1 MRYGPLPD
9 TGKIEM
15 GDFNLLFGKNEDGK
29 TLTID
34 ALVRFLLGKNVKDF
48 EKINRVDENPEGY
61 AILEEDGGNE
71 IKLPEKGNLTDFAD
85 LTPSECRNIFII
97 RDSDLSISSESDF
110 YTSITDRLIG
120 LRTHELSKIR
130 DKLLDLGKLTPGF
143 TIRDKKG
150 EKLKTNIDRANKLIQ
165 DIEPIL
171 GQMEEEG
178 FENLENDYVYHLEC
192 ITQIR
197 SQIDRLE
204 DARKR
209 EKYEKGKEALNA
221 IRIAQDS
228 HEDLKI
234 YDETKE
240 QEWRDSERKI
250 ELFQIDLT
258 ALNNDL
264 SALEEDFVRLD
275 KELNEKDIEFQI
287 LRDKKTQIDDEIK
300 PNLKNLQEKQVEVVL
315 QEEKDGFIT
324 KTLIVSLIFLG
335 ISLFGVIID
344 RSISLFYISG
354 GISLI
359 STFISGYYKFQI
371 IQSRARLEAMFE
383 RIKLNASK
391 FNFIIESIEDLFRNI
406 QHFDDSYNRSNAEL
420 QEITRK
426 NSIKS
431 DEINK
436 IINTKIPEIKF
447 KIESEENKIIKI
459 KIDYGEETLLNFS
472 DKIMQKRDTER
483 IISVQNAIL
492 KNIFV
497 EKHKILEEN
506 IFFWEKEIVSLE
518 KYSDK
523 AANIKYNEELASE
536 LNVSKQEYKNKIGE
550 IKDKISHFESNM
562 NDVEREGTNILKNG
576 PLFCKTS
583 SDLSNIKMKLKAFIE
598 YYEINRENIM
608 DTMDIFTEIEAEE
621 KEKVS
626 GLFGVDSLI
635 SKYFHEITDGLYEEV
650 LYDQEEGKI
659 EVRRRD
665 GVILQAEKL
674 SGGAYD
680 QLYLSI
686 RLALGE
692 KLLKGKKGF
701 FIMDDPFVK
710 ADSDRLKRLIKMLE
724 RISDWGWQI
733 IYFSAKDEIKDIL
746 KENIDNGEVN
756 YVVVKGIMV

>member
-1 MRYGPLPD
+1 MRYGPLPN

-15 GDFNLLFGKNEDGK
+15 GNFNLLFGKNEDGK

-48 EKINRVDENPEGY
+48 EDINRVNENPEGY
-61 AILEEDGGNE
+61 AVLEEDGGNE
-71 IKLPEKGNLTDFAD
+71 IKLPEKGDLTNFAD

-120 LRTHELSKIR
+120 LRTNELSKIR
-130 DKLLDLGKLTPGF
+130 DNLLDLGKLTPGF

-150 EKLKTNIDRANKLIQ
+150 EKLKTNIDRAEKLIQ
-165 DIEPIL
+165 YIEPIL

-178 FENLENDYVYHLEC
+178 FENLENDYVHHLEC
-192 ITQIR
+192 INQIK
-197 SQIDRLE
+197 SQIDSLE

-221 IRIAQDS
+221 IRNAQDS
-228 HEDLKI
+228 HENLKI

-240 QEWRDSERKI
+240 QEWRDSERNI
-250 ELFQIDLT
+250 GLFQIDLT
-258 ALNNDL
+258 ALNDNL
-264 SALEEDFVRLD
+264 SALEEDFVSLD
-275 KELNEKDIEFQI
+275 KELNEKNIEFQI

-324 KTLIVSLIFLG
+324 KTIIVSLIFLG
-335 ISLFGVIID
+335 ISLFGIIID
-344 RSISLFYISG
+344 RLISLFYISG
-354 GISLI
+354 VIFLI
-359 STFISGYYKFQI
+359 LTFISGYYKFQI
-371 IQSRARLEAMFE
+371 IQSRSRLEAMFE

-391 FNFIIESIEDLFRNI
+391 FNFIIESIEDLFKNV
-406 QHFDDSYNRSNAEL
+406 QNFDDSYNINNAEL

-426 NSIKS
+426 NNAKS
-431 DEINK
+431 EKINE
-436 IINTKIPEIKF
+436 IINTKIPEMKTR
-447 KIESEENKIIKI
+447 IENEDSKIITI
-459 KIDYGEETLLNFS
+459 KMDSGKETLLDYS
-472 DKIMQKRDTER
+472 GKIKQKQETEG
-483 IISVQNAIL
+483 IIREQNAIL
-492 KNIFV
+492 TNIF
-497 EKHKILEEN
+497 EDEN
-506 IFFWEKEIVSLE
+506 ILLWEKEIESLE
-518 KYSDK
+518 KFSDK
-523 AANIKYNEELASE
+523 AVDVKYNEEL
-536 LNVSKQEYKNKIGE
+536 VSKFNERKQEYEDKIGT
-550 IKDKISHFESNM
+550 IKDKISLFESNM
-562 NDVEREGTNILKNG
+562 DYVEREGINILKNG

-583 SDLSNIKMKLKAFIE
+583 SDLSNIKMKLKDFIE
-598 YYEINRENIM
+598 YYESNRENIM

-626 GLFGVDSLI
+626 GLFGVDSPI

-650 LYDQEEGKI
+650 LYNQEEGKI

>member
-1 MRYGPLPD
+1 MRYGPLPN

-15 GDFNLLFGKNEDGK
+15 GNFNLLFGKNEDGK

-48 EKINRVDENPEGY
+48 EDINRVNENPEGY
-61 AILEEDGGNE
+61 AVLEEDGGNE
-71 IKLPEKGNLTDFAD
+71 IKLPEKGDLTNFAD

-120 LRTHELSKIR
+120 LRTNELSKIR
-130 DKLLDLGKLTPGF
+130 DNLLDLGKLTPGF

-150 EKLKTNIDRANKLIQ
+150 EKLKTNIDRAEKLIQ
-165 DIEPIL
+165 YIEPIL

-178 FENLENDYVYHLEC
+178 FENLENDYVHHLEC
-192 ITQIR
+192 INQIK
-197 SQIDRLE
+197 SQIDSLE

-221 IRIAQDS
+221 IRNAQDS
-228 HEDLKI
+228 HENLKI

-240 QEWRDSERKI
+240 QEWRDSERNI
-250 ELFQIDLT
+250 GLFQIDLT
-258 ALNNDL
+258 ALNNNL
-264 SALEEDFVRLD
+264 SALEEDFVSLD
-275 KELNEKDIEFQI
+275 KELNEKNIEFQI

-324 KTLIVSLIFLG
+324 KTIIVSLIFLG
-335 ISLFGVIID
+335 ISLFGIIID
-344 RSISLFYISG
+344 RLISLFYISG
-354 GISLI
+354 VIFLI
-359 STFISGYYKFQI
+359 LTFISGYYKFQI
-371 IQSRARLEAMFE
+371 IQSRSRLEAMFE

-391 FNFIIESIEDLFRNI
+391 FNFIIESIEDLFKNV
-406 QHFDDSYNRSNAEL
+406 QNFDDSYNINNAEL

-426 NSIKS
+426 NNAKS
-431 DEINK
+431 EKINE
-436 IINTKIPEIKF
+436 IINTKIPEMKTR
-447 KIESEENKIIKI
+447 IENEDSKIITI
-459 KIDYGEETLLNFS
+459 KMDSGKETLLDYS
-472 DKIMQKRDTER
+472 GKIKQKQETEG
-483 IISVQNAIL
+483 IIREQNAIL
-492 KNIFV
+492 TNIF
-497 EKHKILEEN
+497 EDEN
-506 IFFWEKEIVSLE
+506 ILLWEKEIESLE
-518 KYSDK
+518 KFSDK
-523 AANIKYNEELASE
+523 AVDVKYNEEL
-536 LNVSKQEYKNKIGE
+536 VSKFNERKQEYEDKIGT
-550 IKDKISHFESNM
+550 IKDKISLFESNM
-562 NDVEREGTNILKNG
+562 DYVEREGINILKNG

-583 SDLSNIKMKLKAFIE
+583 SDLSNIKMKLKDFIE
-598 YYEINRENIM
+598 YYESNRENIM

-626 GLFGVDSLI
+626 GLFGVDSPI

-650 LYDQEEGKI
+650 LYNQEEGKI

>member
-61 AILEEDGGNE
+61 AVLEEDGGNE
-71 IKLPEKGNLTDFAD
+71 IKLPEKGYLTDFAD

-97 RDSDLSISSESDF
+97 RDSDLSVTSESDF

-120 LRTHELSKIR
+120 LKTNELSKIV
-130 DKLLDLGKLTPGF
+130 DNLLDLGKLTPGF
-143 TIRDKKG
+143 TIRDIKG
-150 EKLKTNIDRANKLIQ
+150 EKLKTNIEKAKKLIKY
-165 DIEPIL
+165 IEQIL
-171 GQMEEEG
+171 GKMEEEG
-178 FENLENDYVYHLEC
+178 FENLENDYVHHLEC
-192 ITQIR
+192 INKIR
-197 SQIDRLE
+197 SQIDSLE

-209 EKYEKGKEALNA
+209 EKYEKGKESLIAMRN
-221 IRIAQDS
+221 AQDS
-228 HEDLKI
+228 YENLKI

-240 QEWRDSERKI
+240 QEWRDSERDI
-250 ELFQIDLT
+250 GLFQGNLT
-258 ALNNDL
+258 VLNDEL
-264 SALEEDFVRLD
+264 SALKVDFVSLG
-275 KELNEKDIEFQI
+275 KELNEKEIEFQI
-287 LRDKKTQIDDEIK
+287 LRDKKKQIDDEIK
-300 PNLKNLQEKQVEVVL
+300 PNLKNLQDKQEEVVF

-324 KTLIVSLIFLG
+324 KTVIVSLIFLG
-335 ISLFGVIID
+335 ISLFGIIID

-391 FNFIIESIEDLFRNI
+391 FNLIIESIEDLIINI
-406 QHFDDSYNRSNAEL
+406 QNFDDSYNRSNAEL

-426 NSIKS
+426 NNTKS
-431 DEINK
+431 EKINE
-436 IINTKIPEIKF
+436 IINTKIPEMKSR
-447 KIESEENKIIKI
+447 IENENNKIIKI
-459 KIDYGEETLLNFS
+459 KMDFGEETLLDFS
-472 DKIMQKRDTER
+472 GKIKQKRENWK
-483 IISVQNAIL
+483 IISEQNAIL
-492 KNIFV
+492 KNIFG
-497 EKHKILEEN
+497 EKNKILEEN
-506 IFFWEKEIVSLE
+506 ILFWEKEIKSLE

-523 AANIKYNEELASE
+523 AADIKYNEELASE
-536 LNVSKQEYKNKIGE
+536 LNVRKQEYKDKIGV
-550 IKDKISHFESNM
+550 IKDKISLFESNM
-562 NDVEREGTNILKNG
+562 NYVEREGINILKNE

-583 SDLSNIKMKLKAFIE
+583 SNLSNIKMKLEGFIE
-598 YYEINRENIM
+598 FYEINRENILNIL
-608 DTMDIFTEIEAEE
+608 DIFTEIEGEE

-626 GLFGVDSLI
+626 GLFGVDSPI

-650 LYDQEEGKI
+650 LYNQEEGKI

-665 GVILQAEKL
+665 DVILQAEKL

-692 KLLKGKKGF
+692 NLLKGKKGF

-724 RISDWGWQI
+724 RISNWGWQI

-756 YVVVKGIMV
+756 YVVIKGIMV

>member
-1 MRYGPLPD
+1 MRYGPLPN

-15 GDFNLLFGKNEDGK
+15 GNFNLLFGKNEDGK

-48 EKINRVDENPEGY
+48 EDINRVNENPEGY
-61 AILEEDGGNE
+61 VVLEEDGGNE
-71 IKLPEKGNLTDFAD
+71 IKLPEKGDLTNFAD

-120 LRTHELSKIR
+120 LRTNELSKIR
-130 DKLLDLGKLTPGF
+130 DNLLDLGKLTPGF

-150 EKLKTNIDRANKLIQ
+150 EKLKTNIDRAEKLIQ
-165 DIEPIL
+165 YIEPIL

-178 FENLENDYVYHLEC
+178 FENLENDYVHHLEC
-192 ITQIR
+192 INQIK
-197 SQIDRLE
+197 SQIDSLE

-221 IRIAQDS
+221 IRNAQDS
-228 HEDLKI
+228 HENLKI

-240 QEWRDSERKI
+240 QEWRDSERNI
-250 ELFQIDLT
+250 GLFQIDLT
-258 ALNNDL
+258 ALNDNL
-264 SALEEDFVRLD
+264 SALEEDFVSLD
-275 KELNEKDIEFQI
+275 KELNEKNIEFQI

-324 KTLIVSLIFLG
+324 KTIIVSLIFLG
-335 ISLFGVIID
+335 ISLFGIIID
-344 RSISLFYISG
+344 RLISLFYISG
-354 GISLI
+354 VIFLI
-359 STFISGYYKFQI
+359 LTFISGYYKFQI
-371 IQSRARLEAMFE
+371 IQSRSRLEAMFE

-391 FNFIIESIEDLFRNI
+391 FNLIIESIEDLIINI
-406 QHFDDSYNRSNAEL
+406 QNFDDSYNRSNAEL

-426 NSIKS
+426 NNTKS
-431 DEINK
+431 EKINE
-436 IINTKIPEIKF
+436 IINTKIPEMKSR
-447 KIESEENKIIKI
+447 IENEDSKIITI
-459 KIDYGEETLLNFS
+459 KMDSGKETLLDYS
-472 DKIMQKRDTER
+472 GKIKQKQETEG
-483 IISVQNAIL
+483 IIREQNAIL
-492 KNIFV
+492 TNIF
-497 EKHKILEEN
+497 EDEN
-506 IFFWEKEIVSLE
+506 ILLWEKEIKSLE
-518 KYSDK
+518 KFSDK
-523 AANIKYNEELASE
+523 AVDVKYNEEL
-536 LNVSKQEYKNKIGE
+536 VSKFNERKQEYEDKIGT
-550 IKDKISHFESNM
+550 IKDKISLFESNM
-562 NDVEREGTNILKNG
+562 DYVEREGINILKNG

-583 SDLSNIKMKLKAFIE
+583 SDLSNIKMKLKDFIE

-626 GLFGVDSLI
+626 GLFGVDSPI

-650 LYDQEEGKI
+650 LYNQEEGKI

>member
-1 MRYGPLPD
+1 
-9 TGKIEM
+9 
-15 GDFNLLFGKNEDGK
+15 
-29 TLTID
+29 
-34 ALVRFLLGKNVKDF
+34 
-48 EKINRVDENPEGY
+48 
-61 AILEEDGGNE
+61 
-71 IKLPEKGNLTDFAD
+71 
-85 LTPSECRNIFII
+85 
-97 RDSDLSISSESDF
+97 
-110 YTSITDRLIG
+110 
-120 LRTHELSKIR
+120 
-130 DKLLDLGKLTPGF
+130 
-143 TIRDKKG
+143 
-150 EKLKTNIDRANKLIQ
+150 
-165 DIEPIL
+165 
-171 GQMEEEG
+171 MEEEG
-178 FENLENDYVYHLEC
+178 FENLENDYVHHLEC
-192 ITQIR
+192 INQIK
-197 SQIDRLE
+197 SQIDSLE

-221 IRIAQDS
+221 IRNAQDS
-228 HEDLKI
+228 HENLKI

-240 QEWRDSERKI
+240 QEWRDSERNI
-250 ELFQIDLT
+250 GLFQIDLT
-258 ALNNDL
+258 ALNDNL
-264 SALEEDFVRLD
+264 SALEEDFVSLD
-275 KELNEKDIEFQI
+275 KELNEKNIEFQI

-324 KTLIVSLIFLG
+324 KTIIVSLIFLG
-335 ISLFGVIID
+335 ISLFGIIID
-344 RSISLFYISG
+344 RLISLFYISG
-354 GISLI
+354 VIFLI
-359 STFISGYYKFQI
+359 LTFISGYYKFQI
-371 IQSRARLEAMFE
+371 IQSRSRLEAMFE

-391 FNFIIESIEDLFRNI
+391 FNFIIESIEDLFKNV
-406 QHFDDSYNRSNAEL
+406 QNFDDSYNINNAEL

-426 NSIKS
+426 NNAKS
-431 DEINK
+431 EKINE
-436 IINTKIPEIKF
+436 IINTKIPEMKTR
-447 KIESEENKIIKI
+447 IENEDSKIITI
-459 KIDYGEETLLNFS
+459 KMDSGKETLLDYS
-472 DKIMQKRDTER
+472 GKIKQKQETEG
-483 IISVQNAIL
+483 IIREQNAIL
-492 KNIFV
+492 TNIF
-497 EKHKILEEN
+497 EDEN
-506 IFFWEKEIVSLE
+506 ILLWEKEIESLE
-518 KYSDK
+518 KFSDK
-523 AANIKYNEELASE
+523 AVDVKYNEEL
-536 LNVSKQEYKNKIGE
+536 VSKFNERKQEYEDKIGT
-550 IKDKISHFESNM
+550 IKDKISLFESNM
-562 NDVEREGTNILKNG
+562 DYVEREGINILKNG

-583 SDLSNIKMKLKAFIE
+583 SDLSNIKMKLKDFIE
-598 YYEINRENIM
+598 YYESNRENIM

-626 GLFGVDSLI
+626 GLFGVDSPI

-650 LYDQEEGKI
+650 LYNQEEGKI

>member
-1 MRYGPLPD
+1 MRYGPLPN

-15 GDFNLLFGKNEDGK
+15 GNFNLLFGKNEDGK

-48 EKINRVDENPEGY
+48 EDINRVNENPEGY
-61 AILEEDGGNE
+61 VVLEEDGGNE
-71 IKLPEKGNLTDFAD
+71 IKLPEKGDLTNFAD

-120 LRTHELSKIR
+120 LRTNELSKIR
-130 DKLLDLGKLTPGF
+130 DNLLDLGKLTPGF

-150 EKLKTNIDRANKLIQ
+150 EKLKTNIDRAEKLIQ
-165 DIEPIL
+165 YIEPIL

-178 FENLENDYVYHLEC
+178 FENLENDYVHHLEC
-192 ITQIR
+192 INQIK
-197 SQIDRLE
+197 SQIDSLE

-221 IRIAQDS
+221 IRNAQDS
-228 HEDLKI
+228 HENLKI

-240 QEWRDSERKI
+240 QEWRDSERNI
-250 ELFQIDLT
+250 GLFQIDLT
-258 ALNNDL
+258 ALNDNL
-264 SALEEDFVRLD
+264 SALEEDFVSLD
-275 KELNEKDIEFQI
+275 KELNEKNIEFQI

-324 KTLIVSLIFLG
+324 KTIIVSLIFLG
-335 ISLFGVIID
+335 ISLFGIIID
-344 RSISLFYISG
+344 RLISLFYISG
-354 GISLI
+354 VIFLI
-359 STFISGYYKFQI
+359 LTFISGYYKFQI
-371 IQSRARLEAMFE
+371 IQSRSRLEAMFE

-391 FNFIIESIEDLFRNI
+391 FNLIIESIEDLIINI
-406 QHFDDSYNRSNAEL
+406 QNFDDSYNRSNAEL

-426 NSIKS
+426 NNTKS
-431 DEINK
+431 EKINE
-436 IINTKIPEIKF
+436 IINTKIPEMKSR
-447 KIESEENKIIKI
+447 IENEDSKIITI
-459 KIDYGEETLLNFS
+459 KMDSGKETLLDYS
-472 DKIMQKRDTER
+472 GKIKQKQETEG
-483 IISVQNAIL
+483 IIREQNAIL
-492 KNIFV
+492 TNIF
-497 EKHKILEEN
+497 EDEN
-506 IFFWEKEIVSLE
+506 ILLWEKEIKSLE
-518 KYSDK
+518 KFSDK
-523 AANIKYNEELASE
+523 AVDVKYNEEL
-536 LNVSKQEYKNKIGE
+536 VSKFNERKQEYEDKIGT
-550 IKDKISHFESNM
+550 IKDKISLFESNM
-562 NDVEREGTNILKNG
+562 DYVEREGINILKNG

-583 SDLSNIKMKLKAFIE
+583 SDLSNIKMKLKDFIE
-598 YYEINRENIM
+598 YYESNRENIM

-626 GLFGVDSLI
+626 GLFGVDSPI

-650 LYDQEEGKI
+650 LYNQEEGKI

>member
-1 MRYGPLPD
+1 MRYGPLPN

-15 GDFNLLFGKNEDGK
+15 GNFNLLFGKNEDGK

-48 EKINRVDENPEGY
+48 EDINRVNENPEGY
-61 AILEEDGGNE
+61 VVLEEDGGNE
-71 IKLPEKGNLTDFAD
+71 IKLPEKGDLTNFAD

-120 LRTHELSKIR
+120 LRTNELSKIR
-130 DKLLDLGKLTPGF
+130 DNLLDLGKLTPGF

-150 EKLKTNIDRANKLIQ
+150 EKLKTNIDRAEKLIQ
-165 DIEPIL
+165 YIEPIL

-178 FENLENDYVYHLEC
+178 FENLENDYVHHLEC
-192 ITQIR
+192 INQIK
-197 SQIDRLE
+197 SQIDSLE

-221 IRIAQDS
+221 IRNAQDS
-228 HEDLKI
+228 HENLKI

-240 QEWRDSERKI
+240 QEWRDSERNI
-250 ELFQIDLT
+250 GLFQIDLT
-258 ALNNDL
+258 ALNDNL
-264 SALEEDFVRLD
+264 SALEEDFVSLD
-275 KELNEKDIEFQI
+275 KELNEKNIEFQI

-324 KTLIVSLIFLG
+324 KTIIVSLIFLG
-335 ISLFGVIID
+335 ISLFGIIID
-344 RSISLFYISG
+344 RLISLFYISG
-354 GISLI
+354 VIFLI
-359 STFISGYYKFQI
+359 LTFISGYYKFQI
-371 IQSRARLEAMFE
+371 IQSRSRLEAMFE

-391 FNFIIESIEDLFRNI
+391 FNLIIESIEDLIINI
-406 QHFDDSYNRSNAEL
+406 QNFDDSYNRSNAEL

-426 NSIKS
+426 NNTKS
-431 DEINK
+431 EKINE
-436 IINTKIPEIKF
+436 IINTKIPEMKSR
-447 KIESEENKIIKI
+447 IENEDSKIITI
-459 KIDYGEETLLNFS
+459 KMDSGKETLLDYS
-472 DKIMQKRDTER
+472 GKIKQKQETEG
-483 IISVQNAIL
+483 IIREQNAIL
-492 KNIFV
+492 TNIF
-497 EKHKILEEN
+497 EDEN
-506 IFFWEKEIVSLE
+506 ILLWEKEIKSLE
-518 KYSDK
+518 KFSDK
-523 AANIKYNEELASE
+523 AVDVKYNEEL
-536 LNVSKQEYKNKIGE
+536 VSKFNERKQEYEDKIGT
-550 IKDKISHFESNM
+550 IKDKISLFESNM
-562 NDVEREGTNILKNG
+562 DYVEREGINILKNG

-583 SDLSNIKMKLKAFIE
+583 SDLSNIKMKHKDFIE

-626 GLFGVDSLI
+626 GLFGVDSPI

-650 LYDQEEGKI
+650 LYNQEEGKI